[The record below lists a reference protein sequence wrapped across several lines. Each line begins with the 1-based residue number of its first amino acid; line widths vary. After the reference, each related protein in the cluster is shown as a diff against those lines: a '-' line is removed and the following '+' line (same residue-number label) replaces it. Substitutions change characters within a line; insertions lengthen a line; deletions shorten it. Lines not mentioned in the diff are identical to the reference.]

1 MQAQE
6 QRLDMNKMTLG
17 MSILIMGALAIPEM
31 AEARVL
37 FFQYGEVM
45 HEMGELPPE
54 AARKLPSDATSGGEQ
69 AVAAYKCTEL
79 SLLWTL
85 MYREDCTPVVSKGG
99 VVMKSRD
106 SGVNDALKAAVKEAY
121 PDGVVTPEGWET
133 YGRYVV
139 GAAFVFFFI
148 APFFRR
154 RAF

>member
-1 MQAQE
+1 
-6 QRLDMNKMTLG
+6 MNKIVLG
-17 MSILIMGALAIPEM
+17 LSIVLMGVLAVPGM
-31 AEARVL
+31 AEARLL

-45 HEMGELPPE
+45 HEVGELPPE
-54 AARKLPSDATSGGEQ
+54 AAKKLPSDAMSGVDK

-85 MYREDCTPVVSKGG
+85 MYRDDCTPVVSKGG

-106 SGVNDALKAAVKEAY
+106 PGVNDALKAAVKETY

-139 GAAFVFFFI
+139 GAVFIFFFI
-148 APFFRR
+148 MPFFRR